1 MIMSTHLKILV
12 AQTNPVLGDIEGNIR
27 LIRQVI
33 QEHSNDSFDL
43 AVFPELCV
51 IGYPPEDLVLKPSLV
66 RDAMKATE
74 ILSNSLPNNGSAVI
88 VGSPWDEDGQLYNA
102 SVVLRDG
109 RIVAKHYKYELPNY
123 SVHDEKRLYQR
134 GNKDGTVF
142 QHKDLKIGIAICE
155 DVWFRT
161 VPENIK
167 SQGADLLIIPNA
179 SQWRRNVMNERVEAL
194 SDWQAKTIPYLY
206 VNQVGGQDELVHDGA
221 SYAVGRDGTHY
232 QIATNFESSNKII
245 TFDKGSGQFELDS
258 AARVSRDIEAD
269 YCAAVLGLRD
279 YVNKNKFPTVVIGLS
294 GGIDSALTVCM
305 AVDALGSERVHCV
318 MMPSRYTSEA
328 SLADAEQCA
337 KNLNV
342 DYQVVSIEPGVSA
355 VDTMLSKPFEGT
367 NQDVTEEN
375 IQSRLRGLLL
385 MAFSNKFGHLLVTTG
400 NKSELAVG
408 YATLYGD
415 MCGGFNALKDLYKTE
430 VFSLSRWRNQN
441 IPAIS
446 CFRTTNVI
454 PKSIIDKP
462 PSAELKDDQKDED
475 SLPPYDVLDD
485 ILRGLVDDEKGI
497 EEIIASGHDEVTVRR
512 IENLLY
518 LSEYKRR
525 QGAIGT
531 KIGYKNFGRDRR
543 YPITNRYRNKVD
555 FASMQSL

>member
-1 MIMSTHLKILV
+1 MSTELKILV
-12 AQTNPVLGDIEGNIR
+12 AQTNPIVGDIEGNIR
-27 LIRQVI
+27 LVRQVLE
-33 QEHSNDSFDL
+33 EHSYDSIDI

-66 RDAMKATE
+66 RDAMNATE
-74 ILSNSLPNNGSAVI
+74 LLRRGLPKNGSAVI
-88 VGSPWDEDGQLYNA
+88 VGTPWIDEGQLFNA

-109 RIVAKHYKYELPNY
+109 NIIAKHYKYELPNY

-134 GNKDGTVF
+134 GNKNGTLFV
-142 QHKDLKIGIAICE
+142 HKDVKVGIAICE
-155 DVWFRT
+155 DVWYST

-167 SQGADLLIIPNA
+167 AQGADLLIIPNA
-179 SQWRRNVMNERVEAL
+179 SQWRRNVMEERIHAL
-194 SDWQAKTIPYLY
+194 DEWQGKSLPYIY
-206 VNQVGGQDELVHDGA
+206 VNQIGGQDELVHDGA

-232 QIATNFESSNKII
+232 QVAPNFQPSNQII
-245 TFDKGSGQFELDS
+245 TFNKDDGQFKVNSSVQVNREL
-258 AARVSRDIEAD
+258 EAD
-269 YCAAVLGLRD
+269 YSAAVLGLRD

-294 GGIDSALTVCM
+294 GGIDSALTACI
-305 AVDALGSERVHCV
+305 AVDAIGSDRVFCV
-318 MMPSRYTSEA
+318 MMPSRYTSQD
-328 SLADAEQCA
+328 SLTDAEECA
-337 KNLNV
+337 KNLKV
-342 DYQVVSIEPGVSA
+342 DYQIVSIEQGVSA
-355 VDTMLSKPFEGT
+355 VDDMLSKSFEGT
-367 NQDVTEEN
+367 EPDVTEEN

-446 CFRTTNVI
+446 VYKETNVI
-454 PKSIIDKP
+454 PTSIIDKP
-462 PSAELKDDQKDED
+462 PSAELKADQKDED

-497 EEIIASGHDEVTVRR
+497 EEIVDSGHDETTVRR

-543 YPITNRYRNKVD
+543 YPITNRYRNNVD
-555 FASMQSL
+555 FTAIEMS

>member
-1 MIMSTHLKILV
+1 MSTELKILV
-12 AQTNPVLGDIEGNIR
+12 AQINPLVGDIEGNIK
-27 LIRQVI
+27 LIRQVLD
-33 QEHSNDSFDL
+33 EYPEESFDL

-66 RDAMKATE
+66 RDAMNATE
-74 ILSNSLPNNGSAVI
+74 LLMRVLPKNGSAVI
-88 VGSPWDEDGQLYNA
+88 VGTPWAEDGRLFNA

-109 RIVAKHYKYELPNY
+109 SIVAKHFKYELPNY
-123 SVHDEKRLYQR
+123 SVHDEKRLYHR
-134 GNKDGTVF
+134 GNKYGTVF
-142 QHKDLKIGIAICE
+142 LHENVKIGIAICE
-155 DVWFRT
+155 DVWCRT

-167 SQGADLLIIPNA
+167 AQEADLLIIPNA
-179 SQWRRNVMNERVEAL
+179 SQWRRNVMEERVLAL
-194 SDWQAKTIPYLY
+194 EEWQDHTLPYIY

-221 SYAVGRDGTHY
+221 SYAVGRDGTRY
-232 QIATNFESSNKII
+232 QIAPNFESSHKLV
-245 TFDKGSGQFELDS
+245 TFEKTDGTFKVESS
-258 AARVSRDIEAD
+258 VPVSRDLEAD

-279 YVNKNKFPTVVIGLS
+279 YINKNKFPTVVIGLS
-294 GGIDSALTVCM
+294 GGIDSALTACM
-305 AVDALGSERVHCV
+305 AVDAIGSDRVFCV
-318 MMPSRYTSEA
+318 MMPSRYTSQA
-328 SLADAEQCA
+328 SLTDAEECA

-342 DYQVVSIEPGVSA
+342 DYQTVCIEQGVSA
-355 VDTMLSKPFEGT
+355 VHEMLSKPFEGT
-367 NQDVTEEN
+367 KQDVTEEN

-430 VFSLSRWRNQN
+430 VFSLSRWRNEN
-441 IPAIS
+441 VPAIS
-446 CFRTTNVI
+446 TFNKTDVI
-454 PKSIIDKP
+454 PASIIDKP

-475 SLPPYDVLDD
+475 SLPPYEVLDD

-497 EEIIASGHDEVTVRR
+497 EEIVESGHDETTVRR

-525 QGAIGT
+525 QGAIGA

-543 YPITNRYRNKVD
+543 YPITNRYRNNVNFD
-555 FASMQSL
+555 SINTL